1 MNIDIGDISKYNDLD
16 YLTKAKMM
24 FVFNALN
31 KGWKIQK
38 KENRYIFTKNHNEKK
53 EVFTDNYLKRF
64 IETNLSS

>member
-1 MNIDIGDISKYNDLD
+1 MDIEIGDISNYNDID

-38 KENRYIFTKNHNEKK
+38 KENRYIFTKKHNGKK
-53 EVFTDNYLKRF
+53 EVLTDKYLKRF
-64 IETNLSS
+64 IETNISS